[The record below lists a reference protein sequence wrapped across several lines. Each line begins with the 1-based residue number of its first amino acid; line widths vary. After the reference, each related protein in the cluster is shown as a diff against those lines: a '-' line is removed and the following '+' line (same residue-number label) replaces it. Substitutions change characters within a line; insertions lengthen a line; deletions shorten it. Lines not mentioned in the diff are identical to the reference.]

1 VFEGISKG
9 MVDQVEVEI
18 TGRVVLLL
26 VGMVALMEA
35 EITGEAALLLVGM
48 VALVEAGIT
57 GEAAL
62 LLVGMAALVEAE
74 ITGRA
79 VILLVGVVVLL
90 VETTEVTEEGHRQRE
105 TLRMLQPLDG
115 RTLQQGRS
123 EWHLIQVKDEVPTA
137 TMVRLIRAVIV
148 SFRLPTLC
156 CAFVSI
162 RPLGRF
168 FFASSRGDPRAWPS
182 PRTSI
187 STIITCPADGTT
199 TGGSGWP
206 QHISAAN

>member
-9 MVDQVEVEI
+9 MVGQ
-18 TGRVVLLL
+18 
-26 VGMVALMEA
+26 MEA
-35 EITGEAALLLVGM
+35 EITGRAVLLLVGM

-57 GEAAL
+57 DEAVL

-79 VILLVGVVVLL
+79 VVLLVGVVALL
-90 VETTEVTEEGHRQRE
+90 VETTEVVEEGLRQRE
-105 TLRMLQPLDG
+105 TLGMLQSLDG
-115 RTLQQGRS
+115 GMLQQGRT
-123 EWHLIQVKDEVPTA
+123 EPLLAQVKDEVPTA
-137 TMVRLIRAVIV
+137 MMVRLIRAVIV

-162 RPLGRF
+162 RALGCF
-168 FFASSRGDPRAWPS
+168 FLASSRGDPRAWPN

-199 TGGSGWP
+199 TGSSRGP
-206 QHISAAN
+206 QHISAANQLLLRRAFRGKDCQERV